1 MEKAGNANGAKIATA
16 TRFLPLLAVRRFE
29 LQSLC
34 KDGRV
39 RGAAPCAHPGVSNYV
54 SKSKFANN
62 LLTE

>member
-1 MEKAGNANGAKIATA
+1 VEKAGNANGAKIATA

-34 KDGRV
+34 KDGV

-54 SKSKFANN
+54 SNSKFANN